1 MWKVVTNSN
10 LNPPLKLFFYSPI
23 LINNNMFLKI
33 YCKNIVVTFIN
44 YDFLF
49 IMLFLLSQPSFHQ
62 YVFLFVSFFFF
73 FSSTHVVLISIPLLL
88 FSLSF
93 KNVPGAAF
101 ILDFFSPALS
111 LSFFF
116 YLTPALSFSLSLFF
130 FSSTLSLSLSLSLS
144 LFLIYLFIIFIT

>member
-62 YVFLFVSFFFF
+62 YVFLFLSFFFF
-73 FSSTHVVLISIPLLL
+73 FSSTHVVLISIPLLS
-88 FSLSF
+88 FSSSF
-93 KNVPGAAF
+93 KNIPSA
-101 ILDFFSPALS
+101 ALS
-111 LSFFF
+111 LNF
-116 YLTPALSFSLSLFF
+116 FSL
-130 FSSTLSLSLSLSLS
+130 TLSLCFFFF
-144 LFLIYLFIIFIT
+144 FLILERGIMVKVL